1 MDDMILIGQYDS
13 PFVRRVAIALKLY
26 GLAFEHRPWS
36 TFGEGDKIAPF
47 NPLRRVPTLVLDDG
61 EALIESSAILDH
73 LDELVGPEKAMTAA
87 RGPQRRH
94 ALKTIALA
102 TGLGD
107 KSVSLV
113 YERVLR
119 KDDKRSKIWVER
131 CEAHAK
137 ETVKTIVRGMPVES
151 VFACGDYARVLSL
164 FARETAGATAHPAF
178 PAPSDFFEGRVFL
191 HHSGAK
197 LRRENALV
205 CRGQTLSTHHLAPLK
220 GNGSSVRAVI
230 ARSES
235 DEAIQNSPTFDFW
248 IASLRSQ

>member
-1 MDDMILIGQYDS
+1 MRWTRW
-13 PFVRRVAIALKLY
+13 RRADERAR
-26 GLAFEHRPWS
+26 A
-36 TFGEGDKIAPF
+36 
-47 NPLRRVPTLVLDDG
+47 DG
-61 EALIESSAILDH
+61 EVVWSRYPDADIKPVE
-73 LDELVGPEKAMTAA
+73 AMISQATVA
-87 RGPQRRH
+87 RKPGHRGEH
-94 ALKTIALA
+94 
-102 TGLGD
+102 
-107 KSVSLV
+107 
-113 YERVLR
+113 
-119 KDDKRSKIWVER
+119 
-131 CEAHAK
+131 EASR
-137 ETVKTIVRGMPVES
+137 KTIVRGMPVES
-151 VFACGDYARVLSL
+151 VFACGDYARVLSP